1 MKEIFIKYNP
11 YQLVTEI
18 TIDGQKLKKN
28 SKLNF
33 EDRRLQ
39 EWVESLP
46 DLLFEECNTKDFKI
60 TFHGTTPD
68 YEDMEAMAKEAEAKG
83 IHIELEHIPAK
94 EIGDKEVAIQ
104 EVFDEIQNG
113 PFNELRQPDVIK
125 AFDLAKSK
133 DFEVNVVAT
142 MSAGKSTLINS
153 LLRQK
158 LMPAK
163 QEACTATITKIKDND
178 ADCFMA
184 KVYDKD
190 GTLIQTHAE
199 LTYETMEQL
208 NANPSVS
215 RIQVEGN
222 IPFVTAD
229 DVSLVLVDTPGPNN
243 SRDPEHKAATY
254 RMLSESSKPLVLYIM
269 NATQLAVNDDYN
281 LLSHVAESM
290 KVGGKQSRDRF
301 IFVVNKLDD
310 FKKGE
315 DSVEA
320 AITKVRDYLKDN
332 GIENPNIYPA
342 SALTA
347 LNIRT
352 ILANSD
358 DDNDD
363 DVYEAKGKVR
373 KFNRN
378 EEMHFEKYAPLTPS
392 MRGEVEDMLAKAV
405 AEGDDNQQALIHAG
419 IVPIEAAIRM
429 YVQKY
434 AKTAKIKNIVDTF
447 IKKLEST
454 QSFEKTK
461 QEIATNRDE
470 QKEILAQIDVIKKK
484 LASGEDAKKFK
495 TQIEQINY
503 DKEISKLA
511 QSVIVDAQKKIT
523 KQLSSTDAKLSKRDA
538 ESICQVFAKFAEG
551 LQAEVQVKLENL
563 ISNHVKKNAED
574 LLEQYKKKIAELAQD
589 VKVGSVELN
598 PFELMQGD
606 IISDTSALIS
616 KMTKSEKVKVGEEWI
631 ANTDKKW
638 YKPWTWFQ
646 EKGHYKE
653 IYEDKE
659 YVDGTELAQKF
670 FAPIQELLYENSE
683 SAVEYAKKQTALIKK
698 EFAKKFDEL
707 DAVLQSKLKE
717 LEICAKD
724 NENIEARIKE
734 TQERLDWL
742 EKIQNKVNG
751 ILEI

>member
-1 MKEIFIKYNP
+1 MRICYEAGNVTYNTNYYSVITDSVEIRIWFLTDEIIRIRAGFDGDWDEASYSLAMTAWDSRTDEFLKGYRKRVEVA
-11 YQLVTEI
+11 YSELV
-18 TIDGQKLKKN
+18 DGADKAVICG
-28 SKLNF
+28 SKL
-33 EDRRLQ
+33 R
-39 EWVESLP
+39 
-46 DLLFEECNTKDFKI
+46 
-60 TFHGTTPD
+60 
-68 YEDMEAMAKEAEAKG
+68 
-83 IHIELEHIPAK
+83 IEIEK
-94 EIGDKEVAIQ
+94 
-104 EVFDEIQNG
+104 N
-113 PFNELRQPDVIK
+113 PFRI
-125 AFDLAKSK
+125 
-133 DFEVNVVAT
+133 
-142 MSAGKSTLINS
+142 
-153 LLRQK
+153 
-158 LMPAK
+158 
-163 QEACTATITKIKDND
+163 C
-178 ADCFMA
+178 
-184 KVYDKD
+184 VYDKD

-208 NANPSVS
+208 NSNPSVS

-511 QSVIVDAQKKIT
+511 QSVIVAAQKKIT

-616 KMTKSEKVKVGEEWI
+616 KMTKSERVKVGEEWI
-631 ANTDKKW
+631 ENEDRKW

-717 LEICAKD
+717 LEVCAKD